1 MKKIISFFVVGFAIG
16 FFICN
21 RFCFYE
27 PKENI
32 EISPLA
38 FGSVMHFDLPNTFS
52 DSFDL
57 KNKIVLDIL
66 VRHSLSLDT
75 NKLCDSERCHSIR
88 IEKDKND
95 LIVKKYMKQSNCIT
109 EDAFSLLAEKIL
121 DYHYEY
127 STIDGVDGFETS
139 LTLYDY
145 SHGKMIYIKFPPVL
159 GDVPNAMKITTL
171 VNQIFESC
179 KDTL

>member
-32 EISPLA
+32 EILPFA
-38 FGSVMHFDLPNTFS
+38 FGSVMPFDLPNPFS
-52 DSFDL
+52 DSIDL
-57 KNKIVLDIL
+57 KNRIMLDIR

-75 NKLCDSERCHSIR
+75 NKLCNSERCHSIR

-95 LIVKKYMKQSNCIT
+95 LIVKKYMKQSNCLT
-109 EDAFSLLAEKIL
+109 EDTFSLLVKEISN
-121 DYHYEY
+121 YQYEY
-127 STIDGVDGFETS
+127 STIEAMDGFETF

-145 SHGKMIYIKFPPVL
+145 SHGKMIYIKFPPISD
-159 GDVPNAMKITTL
+159 DVPNALKITTL